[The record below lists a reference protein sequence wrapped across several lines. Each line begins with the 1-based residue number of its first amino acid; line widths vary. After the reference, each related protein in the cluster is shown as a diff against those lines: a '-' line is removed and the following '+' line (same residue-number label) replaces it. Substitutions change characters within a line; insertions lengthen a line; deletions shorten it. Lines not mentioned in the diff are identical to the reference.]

1 MMFREHSLYAV
12 FQGKI
17 SDFRRTMIGS
27 LGAKSRHKA
36 DVISSPG
43 KSVDT
48 KKSLIGRC
56 EIDVNSVTSQFTSHN
71 IPVQDNRTRGP

>member
-1 MMFREHSLYAV
+1 MMF
-12 FQGKI
+12 
-17 SDFRRTMIGS
+17 
-27 LGAKSRHKA
+27 
-36 DVISSPG
+36 SSPG
-43 KSVDT
+43 KSFDT

>member
-17 SDFRRTMIGS
+17 SDFRRTIIGS
-27 LGAKSRHKA
+27 LGAQ
-36 DVISSPG
+36 VSSPG